1 MAKSNKV
8 LTVEITNE
16 SITVI
21 EVSPSIK
28 KQTNVHNALIFET
41 PEDAY
46 EDGNLRDVER
56 IASAIREQ
64 LDANGITNKNAIFVL
79 SSSKVV
85 NREVLIPEVKENK
98 VKGIVDANASE
109 YFPVNIED
117 YVVSHSILEHVVDED
132 KTKQLKLMVVAA
144 PIAMVKSYYELGSM
158 LGLTVQSIDYVG
170 NAMFQLIKTQTSA
183 TMTTMVIQLGS
194 ESTILNIV
202 KGDTLLLQR
211 TVPYGTNAV
220 VTEIMDEKGVDATTA
235 MTMLQNERM
244 ITVDFDDNAATGA
257 FRYLINNIGR
267 VIDYYSTK
275 NPDKP
280 IDDVFLTGDGAL
292 IRGIDGLF
300 KIQLN
305 IQTRI
310 MDSLY
315 NIKFDPK
322 IDLKIYNP
330 VYLISPIGA
339 AFAPMGFTPTEA
351 KVKTG
356 GNADYVKIGTGVLV
370 VGLLAAVGMAGV
382 TIVMKNNAEAKRQ
395 SLNDQI
401 AAIAD
406 IDQIVSEYDAAK
418 AKRDDINT
426 MYDQTRTLNENVS
439 MFFAELEKNQPKDVV
454 INTYSSSDAG
464 VTMSGITK
472 DYDAIAKFIIQLKQI
487 ACIQDAFVTDLS
499 QTDGG
504 TERFSGQTAAA
515 TTESSTENGG
525 SSQNTGTTGNSQT
538 SQNVTYTF
546 NITANFV
553 SMVEETTEEETG
565 DGVLQETSAE

>member
-21 EVSPSIK
+21 EVTPSIK

-46 EDGNLRDVER
+46 EDGALKDVDR
-56 IASAIREQ
+56 IARVIREQ
-64 LDANGITNKNAIFVL
+64 LDANGITNKNVIFIL

-117 YVVSHSILEHVVDED
+117 YVVSHSILEHVVDDD
-132 KTKQLKLMVVAA
+132 KSKQLKLMVVAA
-144 PIAMVKSYYELGSM
+144 PIVMVKGYYELGSM
-158 LGLTVQSIDYVG
+158 LGLNVQSIDYVG
-170 NAMFQLIKTQTSA
+170 NAMLQLIKTQTSA

-220 VTEIMDEKGVDATTA
+220 VTEVMDEKGVDATTA
-235 MTMLQNERM
+235 MTLLQNERL

-267 VIDYYSTK
+267 VIDYYVTK

-305 IQTRI
+305 IQTRV

-315 NIKFDPK
+315 NIKFDSK

-330 VYLISPIGA
+330 VYLIAPIGA
-339 AFAPMGFTPTEA
+339 AFDPMGFVQSTA
-351 KVKTG
+351 KTKGSSDISAVK
-356 GNADYVKIGTGVLV
+356 AGTGVLV
-370 VGLLAAVGMAGV
+370 VGVIAAAAMAGV
-382 TIVMKNNAEAKRQ
+382 TIVMKNNAIAERD
-395 SLNDQI
+395 SLNQQI

-406 IDQIVSEYDAAK
+406 IDQIVTDYDAAK
-418 AKRDDINT
+418 ARRDDMHN

-439 MFFAELEKNQPKDVV
+439 MFFEALEENLPKTIA
-454 INTYSSSDAG
+454 INSYESSDEGVMLNG
-464 VTMSGITK
+464 VTD
-472 DYDAIAKFIIQLKQI
+472 DYPAIAKFIRQLKKI
-487 ACIQDAFVTDLS
+487 ECIQDAFLVDLV
-499 QTDGG
+499 
-504 TERFSGQTAAA
+504 E
-515 TTESSTENGG
+515 TESNGTGAGEN
-525 SSQNTGTTGNSQT
+525 QITT
-538 SQNVTYTF
+538 TYYEF

-553 SMVEETTEEETG
+553 SMVEEDTEEESVG
-565 DGVLQETSAE
+565 DAVLEETTAE

>member
-16 SITVI
+16 SITII

-46 EDGNLRDVER
+46 EDGALRDVER
-56 IASAIREQ
+56 IASVIREQ
-64 LDANGITNKNAIFVL
+64 LDANGITNKNVIFIL
-79 SSSKVV
+79 ASSKVV

-117 YVVSHSILEHVVDED
+117 YVVSHSILEHVVNED

-144 PIAMVKSYYELGSM
+144 PIAMVKSYYELGSI
-158 LGLTVQSIDYVG
+158 LGMNVQSIDYVG
-170 NAMFQLIKTQTSA
+170 NAMLQLIKTQTSA

-220 VTEIMDEKGVDATTA
+220 VTEVMDERGVDATTA
-235 MTMLQNERM
+235 MTLLQNERL

-267 VIDYYSTK
+267 VIDYYVTK

-280 IDDVFLTGDGAL
+280 IDDVFLVGDGAL

-330 VYLISPIGA
+330 VYLIAPIGA
-339 AFAPMGFTPTEA
+339 AFAPMGFVPTE
-351 KVKTG
+351 VKTKSS
-356 GNADYVKIGTGVLV
+356 GNADYMKIGTGVLV
-370 VGLLAAVGMAGV
+370 GGIVIAAVMAGV
-382 TIVMKNNAEAKRQ
+382 TIVMKNNATSKRD
-395 SLNDQI
+395 SLNAQI

-406 IDQIVSEYDAAK
+406 IDQIVSDYDAAK
-418 AKRDDINT
+418 AKYDDIKN
-426 MYDQTRTLNENVS
+426 MYSQTRSLNENIT
-439 MFFAELEKNQPKDVV
+439 MFFENLEENMPKNMA
-454 INTYSSSDAG
+454 INTYESSDEG
-464 VTMSGITK
+464 VELNGITS
-472 DYDAIAKFIIQLKQI
+472 DYDEIGKFIIQLKTI
-487 ACIQDAFVTDLS
+487 ECIEDAFLVDVTEVEN
-499 QTDGG
+499 TNG
-504 TERFSGQTAAA
+504 TVEGSD
-515 TTESSTENGG
+515 ESSDIYYE
-525 SSQNTGTTGNSQT
+525 
-538 SQNVTYTF
+538 F
-546 NITANFV
+546 NITARFV
-553 SMVEETTEEETG
+553 SMVEDDTEEEAAA
-565 DGVLQETSAE
+565 DAVLEETSAE

>member
-1 MAKSNKV
+1 MAKTNKV

-21 EVSPSIK
+21 EVTPSIK
-28 KQTNVHNALIFET
+28 KQTMVHNALIFET

-46 EDGNLRDVER
+46 EDGTLRDVER
-56 IASAIREQ
+56 IASVIREQ
-64 LDANGITNKNAIFVL
+64 LSSNGITNKNVIFVL

-117 YVVSHSILEHVVDED
+117 YVVSHSILEHVVDEE
-132 KTKQLKLMVVAA
+132 KNKQLKLMVVAA
-144 PIAMVKSYYELGSM
+144 PLAMVKGYYELGSM

-170 NAMFQLIKTQTSA
+170 NAMLQLIKTQTSA

-235 MTMLQNERM
+235 MTLLQNDRL

-267 VIDYYSTK
+267 VIDYYVTK

-280 IDDVFLTGDGAL
+280 IDDVFLVGDGAL

-315 NIKFDPK
+315 NVKFDPK

-339 AFAPMGFTPTEA
+339 AFAPMGFQPVEVKA
-351 KVKTG
+351 KAG
-356 GNADYVKIGTGVLV
+356 GGDYTKVGVGFLV
-370 VGLLAAVGMAGV
+370 AGILVAVAAVGV
-382 TIVMKNNAEAKRQ
+382 TTMLKNNEVARQ
-395 SLNDQI
+395 ASLNAQI

-406 IDQIVSEYDAAK
+406 IDQIISEHDAVMAQYQ
-418 AKRDDINT
+418 DIRM
-426 MYDQTRTLNENVS
+426 MYDQTRTLNENFI
-439 MFFAELEKNQPKDVV
+439 MFFEALEENQPKDIV
-454 INTYSSSDAG
+454 IDKFSSSDSG
-464 VTMSGITK
+464 VEMAAVSNS
-472 DYDAIAKFIIQLKQI
+472 YDAIAKFIIQLKQI
-487 ACIQDAFVTDLS
+487 PCIENAFIPDIKTNE
-499 QTDGG
+499 DGETG
-504 TERFSGQTAAA
+504 
-515 TTESSTENGG
+515 ES
-525 SSQNTGTTGNSQT
+525 
-538 SQNVTYTF
+538 TYEFTVS
-546 NITANFV
+546 ASFV
-553 SMVEETTEEETG
+553 SMVQEDDETLDEQAAG
-565 DGVLQETSAE
+565 DATLGSAPVE

>member
-16 SITVI
+16 SITII

-46 EDGNLRDVER
+46 EDGALRDVEKL
-56 IASAIREQ
+56 ASAIREQ
-64 LDANGITNKNAIFVL
+64 LDANGITNKNVIFIL

-117 YVVSHSILEHVVDED
+117 YVVSHSILEHVVNED

-144 PIAMVKSYYELGSM
+144 PLTMVKSYYELGSM
-158 LGLTVQSIDYVG
+158 LGLNVQSIDYVG
-170 NAMFQLIKTQTSA
+170 NSMLQLIKTQTSA

-220 VTEIMDEKGVDATTA
+220 VTEVMDEKDVDATTA
-235 MTMLQNERM
+235 MTLLQNERL

-267 VIDYYSTK
+267 VIDYYVTK

-315 NIKFDPK
+315 NVKFDPK
-322 IDLKIYNP
+322 IDLKMYNP
-330 VYLISPIGA
+330 VYLIAPIGA
-339 AFAPMGFTPTEA
+339 AFAPMGFRPTEVKA
-351 KVKTG
+351 KG
-356 GNADYVKIGTGVLV
+356 SASDADLLKYGVAVLV
-370 VGLLAAVGMAGV
+370 VSVIVAAASIGV
-382 TIVMKNNAEAKRQ
+382 TTVMKNNEQAKQ
-395 SLNDQI
+395 ASLNAQI

-406 IDQIVSEYDAAK
+406 IDQIISDYDAVVAK
-418 AKRDDINT
+418 YKDIKT
-426 MYDQTRTLNENVS
+426 MYDQTRTLNENFN
-439 MFFAELEKNQPKDVV
+439 MLFDDLEKNQPKDVS
-454 INTYSSSDAG
+454 IQSFNSSDGG
-464 VTMSGITK
+464 VNIGATAKSL
-472 DYDAIAKFIIQLKQI
+472 DAIAKFIIQLKKI
-487 ACIQDAFVTDLS
+487 ECIDNAFVPS
-499 QTDGG
+499 Y
-504 TERFSGQTAAA
+504 TEEVDDA
-515 TTESSTENGG
+515 
-525 SSQNTGTTGNSQT
+525 GNK
-538 SQNVTYTF
+538 TYTF
-546 NITANFV
+546 TVTANFV
-553 SMVEETTEEETG
+553 SMVQDEDTELEEQNTG
-565 DGVLQETSAE
+565 DATLDTPAAE

>member
-16 SITVI
+16 SITII

-46 EDGNLRDVER
+46 EDGALRDVEKL
-56 IASAIREQ
+56 ASAIREQ
-64 LDANGITNKNAIFVL
+64 LDANGITNKNVIFIL

-117 YVVSHSILEHVVDED
+117 YVVSHSILEHVVNED
-132 KTKQLKLMVVAA
+132 KSKQLKLMVVAA
-144 PIAMVKSYYELGSM
+144 PLTMVKSYYELGSM
-158 LGLTVQSIDYVG
+158 LGLNVQSIDYVG
-170 NAMFQLIKTQTSA
+170 NSMLQLIKTQTSA

-220 VTEIMDEKGVDATTA
+220 VTEVMDEKDVDATTA
-235 MTMLQNERM
+235 MTLLQNERL

-267 VIDYYSTK
+267 VIDYYVTK

-315 NIKFDPK
+315 NVKFDPK

-330 VYLISPIGA
+330 VYLIAPIGA
-339 AFAPMGFTPTEA
+339 AFAPMGFRPTE
-351 KVKTG
+351 VKTKG
-356 GNADYVKIGTGVLV
+356 SASDADLMKYGVAVLV
-370 VGLLAAVGMAGV
+370 VGVIVAAASIGV
-382 TIVMKNNAEAKRQ
+382 TTVMKNNEQAKQ
-395 SLNDQI
+395 ASLNAQI

-406 IDQIVSEYDAAK
+406 IDQIISDYDAVVAK
-418 AKRDDINT
+418 YKDIKT
-426 MYDQTRTLNENVS
+426 MYDQTRTLNENFN
-439 MFFAELEKNQPKDVV
+439 MLFDDLEKNQPKDVS
-454 INTYSSSDAG
+454 IQSFNSSDGG
-464 VTMSGITK
+464 VNIGATAKSL
-472 DYDAIAKFIIQLKQI
+472 DAIAKFIIQLKKI
-487 ACIQDAFVTDLS
+487 ECIDNAFVPS
-499 QTDGG
+499 Y
-504 TERFSGQTAAA
+504 TE
-515 TTESSTENGG
+515 EVDD
-525 SSQNTGTTGNSQT
+525 TGNK
-538 SQNVTYTF
+538 TYTF
-546 NITANFV
+546 TVTANFV
-553 SMVEETTEEETG
+553 SMVQDEDAELEEQNTG
-565 DGVLQETSAE
+565 DATLDTPAAE

>member
-16 SITVI
+16 SITII

-46 EDGNLRDVER
+46 EDGALRDVEKL
-56 IASAIREQ
+56 ASAIREQ
-64 LDANGITNKNAIFVL
+64 LDANGITNKNVIFIL

-117 YVVSHSILEHVVDED
+117 YVVSHSILEHVVNED

-144 PIAMVKSYYELGSM
+144 PLTMVKSYYELGSM
-158 LGLTVQSIDYVG
+158 LGLNVQSIDYVG
-170 NAMFQLIKTQTSA
+170 NSMLQLIKTQTSA

-220 VTEIMDEKGVDATTA
+220 VTEVMDEKDVDATTA
-235 MTMLQNERM
+235 MTLLQNERL

-267 VIDYYSTK
+267 VIDYYVTK

-315 NIKFDPK
+315 NVKFDPK

-330 VYLISPIGA
+330 VYLIAPIGA
-339 AFAPMGFTPTEA
+339 AFAPMGFRPTE
-351 KVKTG
+351 VKTKG
-356 GNADYVKIGTGVLV
+356 SASDADLMKYGVAVMV
-370 VGLLAAVGMAGV
+370 VGVIVAAASIGV
-382 TIVMKNNAEAKRQ
+382 TTVMKNNEQAKQ
-395 SLNDQI
+395 ASLNAQI

-406 IDQIVSEYDAAK
+406 IDQIISDYDAVVAK
-418 AKRDDINT
+418 YKDIKT
-426 MYDQTRTLNENVS
+426 MYDQTRTLNENFN
-439 MFFAELEKNQPKDVV
+439 MLFDDLEKNQPKDVS
-454 INTYSSSDAG
+454 IQSFNSSDGG
-464 VTMSGITK
+464 VNIGATAKSL
-472 DYDAIAKFIIQLKQI
+472 DAIAKFIIQLKKI
-487 ACIQDAFVTDLS
+487 ECIDNAFVPS
-499 QTDGG
+499 Y
-504 TERFSGQTAAA
+504 TEEVDDA
-515 TTESSTENGG
+515 
-525 SSQNTGTTGNSQT
+525 GNK
-538 SQNVTYTF
+538 TYTF
-546 NITANFV
+546 TVTANFV
-553 SMVEETTEEETG
+553 SMVQDEDAELEEQNTG
-565 DGVLQETSAE
+565 DATLDTPVAE

>member
-16 SITVI
+16 SITII

-46 EDGNLRDVER
+46 EDGALRDVEKL
-56 IASAIREQ
+56 ASAIREQ
-64 LDANGITNKNAIFVL
+64 LDANGITNKNVIFIL

-117 YVVSHSILEHVVDED
+117 YVVSHSILEHVVNED
-132 KTKQLKLMVVAA
+132 KSKQLKLMVVAA
-144 PIAMVKSYYELGSM
+144 PLTMVKSYYELGSM
-158 LGLTVQSIDYVG
+158 LGLNVQSIDYVG
-170 NAMFQLIKTQTSA
+170 NSMLQLIKTQTSA

-220 VTEIMDEKGVDATTA
+220 VTEVMDEKDVDATTA
-235 MTMLQNERM
+235 MTLLQNERL

-267 VIDYYSTK
+267 VIDYYVTK

-315 NIKFDPK
+315 NVKFDPK

-330 VYLISPIGA
+330 VYLIAPIGA
-339 AFAPMGFTPTEA
+339 AFAPMGFRPTE
-351 KVKTG
+351 VKTKG
-356 GNADYVKIGTGVLV
+356 SASDADLMKYGVAVLV
-370 VGLLAAVGMAGV
+370 VGVIVAAASIGV
-382 TIVMKNNAEAKRQ
+382 TTVMKNNEQAKQ
-395 SLNDQI
+395 ASLNAQI

-406 IDQIVSEYDAAK
+406 IDQIISDYDAVVAK
-418 AKRDDINT
+418 YKDIKM
-426 MYDQTRTLNENVS
+426 MYDQTRTLNENFN
-439 MFFAELEKNQPKDVV
+439 MLFDDLEKNQPKEVS
-454 INTYSSSDAG
+454 IQSFSSSDGG
-464 VTMSGITK
+464 VNIGATAKSL
-472 DYDAIAKFIIQLKQI
+472 DAIAKFIIQLKKI
-487 ACIQDAFVTDLS
+487 ECIDNAFVPS
-499 QTDGG
+499 Y
-504 TERFSGQTAAA
+504 
-515 TTESSTENGG
+515 TENVDDA
-525 SSQNTGTTGNSQT
+525 GNK
-538 SQNVTYTF
+538 TYTF
-546 NITANFV
+546 TVTANFV
-553 SMVEETTEEETG
+553 SMVQDEDPELEEQNTG
-565 DGVLQETSAE
+565 DATLDTPAAE

>member
-16 SITVI
+16 SITII

-46 EDGNLRDVER
+46 EDGALRDVEKL
-56 IASAIREQ
+56 ASAIREQ
-64 LDANGITNKNAIFVL
+64 LDANGITNKNVIFIL

-117 YVVSHSILEHVVDED
+117 YVVSHSILEHVVNED

-144 PIAMVKSYYELGSM
+144 PLTMVKSYYELGSM
-158 LGLTVQSIDYVG
+158 LGLNVQSIDYVG
-170 NAMFQLIKTQTSA
+170 NSMLQLIKTQTSA

-220 VTEIMDEKGVDATTA
+220 VTEVMDEKDVDATTA
-235 MTMLQNERM
+235 MTLLQNERL

-267 VIDYYSTK
+267 VIDYYVTK

-315 NIKFDPK
+315 NVKFDPK

-330 VYLISPIGA
+330 VYLIAPIGA
-339 AFAPMGFTPTEA
+339 AFAPMGFRPTE
-351 KVKTG
+351 VKTKG
-356 GNADYVKIGTGVLV
+356 SASDSDMMKYGVAVLV
-370 VGLLAAVGMAGV
+370 VGVIVAAASIGV
-382 TIVMKNNAEAKRQ
+382 TTVMKNNEQAKQ
-395 SLNDQI
+395 ASLNAQI

-406 IDQIVSEYDAAK
+406 IDQIISDYDAVVAK
-418 AKRDDINT
+418 YKDIKT
-426 MYDQTRTLNENVS
+426 MYDQTRTLNENFN
-439 MFFAELEKNQPKDVV
+439 MLFDDLEKNQPKDVS
-454 INTYSSSDAG
+454 IQSFSSSDGG
-464 VTMSGITK
+464 VNIGATAKSL
-472 DYDAIAKFIIQLKQI
+472 DAIAKFIIQLKKI
-487 ACIQDAFVTDLS
+487 ECIDNAFVPS
-499 QTDGG
+499 Y
-504 TERFSGQTAAA
+504 TEEVDDA
-515 TTESSTENGG
+515 
-525 SSQNTGTTGNSQT
+525 GNK
-538 SQNVTYTF
+538 TYTF
-546 NITANFV
+546 TVTANFV
-553 SMVEETTEEETG
+553 SMVQDEDPELEEQNTG
-565 DGVLQETSAE
+565 DATLDTPAAE

>member
-16 SITVI
+16 SITII

-46 EDGNLRDVER
+46 EDGALRDVEKL
-56 IASAIREQ
+56 ASAIREQ
-64 LDANGITNKNAIFVL
+64 LDANGITNKNVIFIL

-117 YVVSHSILEHVVDED
+117 YVVSHSILEHVVNED
-132 KTKQLKLMVVAA
+132 KSKQLKLMVVAA
-144 PIAMVKSYYELGSM
+144 PLTMVKSYYELGSM
-158 LGLTVQSIDYVG
+158 LGLNVQSIDYVG
-170 NAMFQLIKTQTSA
+170 NSMLQLIKTQTST

-220 VTEIMDEKGVDATTA
+220 VTEVMDEKDVDATTA
-235 MTMLQNERM
+235 MTLLQNERL

-267 VIDYYSTK
+267 VIDYYVTK

-315 NIKFDPK
+315 NVKFDPK

-330 VYLISPIGA
+330 VYLIAPIGA
-339 AFAPMGFTPTEA
+339 AFAPMGFRPTE
-351 KVKTG
+351 VKTKG
-356 GNADYVKIGTGVLV
+356 SASDADLMKYGVAVLV
-370 VGLLAAVGMAGV
+370 VGVIVAAASIGV
-382 TIVMKNNAEAKRQ
+382 TTVMKNNEQAKQ
-395 SLNDQI
+395 ASLNAQI

-406 IDQIVSEYDAAK
+406 IDQIISDYDAVVAK
-418 AKRDDINT
+418 YKDIKT
-426 MYDQTRTLNENVS
+426 MYDQTRTLNENFN
-439 MFFAELEKNQPKDVV
+439 MLFDDLEKNQPKDVS
-454 INTYSSSDAG
+454 IQSFNSSDGG
-464 VTMSGITK
+464 VNIGATAKSL
-472 DYDAIAKFIIQLKQI
+472 DAIAKFIIQLKKI
-487 ACIQDAFVTDLS
+487 ECIDNAFVPS
-499 QTDGG
+499 Y
-504 TERFSGQTAAA
+504 TEEVDDA
-515 TTESSTENGG
+515 
-525 SSQNTGTTGNSQT
+525 GNK
-538 SQNVTYTF
+538 TYTF
-546 NITANFV
+546 TVTANFV
-553 SMVEETTEEETG
+553 SMVQDEDAELEEQNTG
-565 DGVLQETSAE
+565 DATLDTPAAE

>member
-16 SITVI
+16 SITII

-46 EDGNLRDVER
+46 EDGALRDVEKL
-56 IASAIREQ
+56 ASAIREQ
-64 LDANGITNKNAIFVL
+64 LDANGITNKNVIFIL

-117 YVVSHSILEHVVDED
+117 YVVSHSILEHVVNED

-144 PIAMVKSYYELGSM
+144 PLTMVKSYYELGSM
-158 LGLTVQSIDYVG
+158 LGLNVQSIDYVG
-170 NAMFQLIKTQTSA
+170 NSMLQLIKTQTSA

-220 VTEIMDEKGVDATTA
+220 VTEVMDEKDVDATTA
-235 MTMLQNERM
+235 MTLLQNERL

-267 VIDYYSTK
+267 VIDYYVTK

-315 NIKFDPK
+315 NVKFDPK

-330 VYLISPIGA
+330 VYLIAPIGA
-339 AFAPMGFTPTEA
+339 AFAPMGFRPTE
-351 KVKTG
+351 VKTKG
-356 GNADYVKIGTGVLV
+356 SASDADLVKYGVAVLV
-370 VGLLAAVGMAGV
+370 VGVIVAAASVGV
-382 TIVMKNNAEAKRQ
+382 TTVMKNNEQAKQ
-395 SLNDQI
+395 ASLNAQI

-406 IDQIVSEYDAAK
+406 IDQIISDYDAVVAK
-418 AKRDDINT
+418 YKDIKT
-426 MYDQTRTLNENVS
+426 MYDQTRTLNENFN
-439 MFFAELEKNQPKDVV
+439 MLFDDLEKNQPKDVS
-454 INTYSSSDAG
+454 IQSFNSSDGG
-464 VTMSGITK
+464 VNIGATAKSL
-472 DYDAIAKFIIQLKQI
+472 DAIAKFIIQLKKI
-487 ACIQDAFVTDLS
+487 ECIDNAFVPS
-499 QTDGG
+499 Y
-504 TERFSGQTAAA
+504 TEEVDDA
-515 TTESSTENGG
+515 
-525 SSQNTGTTGNSQT
+525 GNK
-538 SQNVTYTF
+538 TYTF
-546 NITANFV
+546 TVTANFV
-553 SMVEETTEEETG
+553 SMVQDEDAELEEQNTG
-565 DGVLQETSAE
+565 DATLDTPAAE

>member
-16 SITVI
+16 SITII

-46 EDGNLRDVER
+46 EDGALRDVEKL
-56 IASAIREQ
+56 ASAIREQ
-64 LDANGITNKNAIFVL
+64 LDANGITNKNVIFIL

-117 YVVSHSILEHVVDED
+117 YVVSHSILEHVVNED
-132 KTKQLKLMVVAA
+132 KSKQLKLMVVAA
-144 PIAMVKSYYELGSM
+144 PLTMVKSYYELGSM
-158 LGLTVQSIDYVG
+158 LGLNVQSIDYVG
-170 NAMFQLIKTQTSA
+170 NSMLQLIKTQTSA

-220 VTEIMDEKGVDATTA
+220 VTEVMDEKDVDATTA
-235 MTMLQNERM
+235 MTLLQNERL

-267 VIDYYSTK
+267 VIDYYVTK

-315 NIKFDPK
+315 NVKFDPK

-330 VYLISPIGA
+330 VYLIAPIGA
-339 AFAPMGFTPTEA
+339 AFAPMGFRPTE
-351 KVKTG
+351 VKTKG
-356 GNADYVKIGTGVLV
+356 SASDADLMKYGVAVLV
-370 VGLLAAVGMAGV
+370 VGVIVAAASIGV
-382 TIVMKNNAEAKRQ
+382 TTVMKNNAQAKQ
-395 SLNDQI
+395 ASLNAQI

-406 IDQIVSEYDAAK
+406 IDQIISDYDAVVAK
-418 AKRDDINT
+418 YKDIKT
-426 MYDQTRTLNENVS
+426 MYDQTRTLNENFN
-439 MFFAELEKNQPKDVV
+439 MLFDDLEKNQPKDVS
-454 INTYSSSDAG
+454 IQSFNSSDGG
-464 VTMSGITK
+464 VNIGATAKSL
-472 DYDAIAKFIIQLKQI
+472 DAIAKFIIQLKKI
-487 ACIQDAFVTDLS
+487 ECIDNAFVPS
-499 QTDGG
+499 Y
-504 TERFSGQTAAA
+504 TEEVDDA
-515 TTESSTENGG
+515 
-525 SSQNTGTTGNSQT
+525 GNK
-538 SQNVTYTF
+538 TYTF
-546 NITANFV
+546 TVTANFV
-553 SMVEETTEEETG
+553 SMVQDEDAELEEQNTG
-565 DGVLQETSAE
+565 DATLDTPAAE